1 MIKIQN
7 LQFKPKS
14 VLNAFIENTFVVW
27 DERSHEAAVVDP
39 GMSDEVE
46 ELEIKSFIEENTLD
60 IKYMINTHCH
70 IDHVLG
76 CRFVKENFNPVYYI
90 PEKDLPL
97 YNNAGKQAEM
107 FGIEMSKLPKI
118 DKYLT
123 EGEKLLLG
131 NESFCNLYTPGHSPG
146 EFCLNFDESKFCI
159 TGDVLF
165 RESIGRTDLYGGDY
179 NTLIDSIKTKLLT
192 LHDDIVIYP
201 GHGDEST
208 IGYEKLHNP
217 FLV

>member
-1 MIKIQN
+1 MQIKKFTFN
-7 LQFKPKS
+7 PFM
-14 VLNAFIENTFVVW
+14 ENTFVVW
-27 DERSHEAAVVDP
+27 DEKSHEAAVVDP

-60 IKYMINTHCH
+60 IKYLINTHCH

-76 CRFVKENFNPVYYI
+76 CRFVKENFKPVYYI

-97 YNNAGKQAEM
+97 FNNAGKQAEM
-107 FGIEMSKLPKI
+107 FGIEMSKLPKV

-131 NESFCNLYTPGHSPG
+131 NESFSNLFTPGHSPG
-146 EFCLNFDESKFCI
+146 EFCLFFEESKFCI

-179 NTLIDSIKTKLLT
+179 DTLIESIKTKLFSLP
-192 LHDDIVIYP
+192 DDIVIYP